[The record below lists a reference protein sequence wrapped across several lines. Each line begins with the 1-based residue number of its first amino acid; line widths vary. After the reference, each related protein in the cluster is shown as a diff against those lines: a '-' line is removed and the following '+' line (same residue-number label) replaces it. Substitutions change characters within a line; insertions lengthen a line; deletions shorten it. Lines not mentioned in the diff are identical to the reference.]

1 MQGASPPHE
10 TGRAETVYRDIHLA
24 IVEHRL
30 SPGTRLPEAH
40 LAHVFGVSRTLVRQ
54 ALQHLAHDHLVV
66 LEPNR
71 GARIAEPSID
81 EVRQL
86 YEVRRLIECNMLA
99 EGASRIT
106 RARLAALR
114 RKVASEAQAN
124 ARGDTLASM
133 QLAGA
138 FHLDLAEALGN
149 RILVDILGELIARGN
164 VAIALYEQ
172 RGRDIC
178 RCDEHRQIVRLLM
191 AGETAAAV
199 SALRRH
205 LLEIGESLTAARP
218 PRGPVNLREVL
229 GRAPVKPARKDRR
242 AS

>member
-1 MQGASPPHE
+1 VVRSSVFDGVSFDPFALKQDGLTS
-10 TGRAETVYRDIHLA
+10 HLA
-24 IVEHRL
+24 DV
-30 SPGTRLPEAH
+30 
-40 LAHVFGVSRTLVRQ
+40 VGVSRTLVRQ
-54 ALQHLAHDHLVV
+54 ALQHLVHDHLVA

-71 GARIAEPSID
+71 GARIAVPSID

-99 EGASRIT
+99 EGAARLT

-124 ARGDTLASM
+124 ASGDALVSM

-149 RILVDILGELIARGN
+149 SVLVDILGELIARGN

-172 RGRDIC
+172 QGRDMC
-178 RCDEHRQIVRLLM
+178 RCDDHRQIVRFLA
-191 AGETAAAV
+191 AGETGAAV
-199 SALRRH
+199 AAMRRH
-205 LLEIGESLTAARP
+205 LLQIGESLTVARP
-218 PRGPVNLREVL
+218 ARGPVNLRAVL
-229 GRAPVKPARKDRR
+229 GRPQIQSMLREQRR
-242 AS
+242 S